1 MNSYLAKKLKQ
12 FTQGIKRTVTDKK
25 KEKGD
30 RLMIGKKK
38 MDFKVYQKMCELFL
52 AAKGDELIFA
62 CCFLTLEGNLMA

>member
-38 MDFKVYQKMCELFL
+38 MDFKVYQKMCELFFVEE
-52 AAKGDELIFA
+52 DEEFIFA
-62 CCFLTLEGNLMA
+62 CCF